1 MASVLTSP
9 PRATPRAPAPLRI
22 GRFEVL
28 RELGRGA
35 QGSVQLAT
43 DTKLG
48 RQVALKTLL
57 LTGEDATAELETLLA
72 EARIVSRLQHP
83 NIVTLYDAGEE
94 NGEPHLVFEYVEGS
108 SLAQRI
114 KAEGRLQVA
123 EAVRICLALL
133 DGVGYAHN
141 QEVVHRDLKPANIML
156 TPEGVPRLMD
166 FGIAIHGSTDEE
178 TDFCGTPTYMA
189 PEYIGTHKY
198 QPSCDLF
205 SLGVVLYEML
215 TGQPPVRS
223 RDPYQTMHRIVYEA
237 YDPPSRANPDVAPEL
252 DAIVMKALAKDPTER
267 YESAAAISAAL
278 NAFLTP
284 EPSTPEFESSAPA
297 RQGALDFLLRR
308 MRRKSEFP
316 ALSGA
321 LSAVTRVAADR
332 EHASVLC
339 NSILKDFSITNKLLR
354 IVNAVSF
361 AQFGGTIST
370 VSRAVAILG
379 FDQVRSI
386 ALSLMLFEH
395 LHDKPQAAE
404 LKDDVV
410 SSYFA
415 AILSQELCG
424 LVGIHD
430 PEQAFICAM
439 YHRLGKLLTSF
450 YLREEAHEI
459 ATLMSTRDFD
469 EQRASR
475 QVLGL
480 SYEELAVGV
489 GKAWNLPETILKSM
503 RSSQGKITARPTAE
517 DDKLRVVSELSNSL
531 AAIVR
536 TSNERDRETRLAV
549 LVERFGTA
557 TGVSAKRLAGAVQS
571 SLTRLTRDAVVLGY
585 SATTCPVVTNAK
597 SWGMK
602 GVPPP
607 DEDSTMDTLVSGT
620 ILRTADPAQFAASP
634 EKSGPPGNRQASLA
648 AGVQDITNTLVG
660 EYQLN
665 DLLRIILETIYRAM
679 GFTRVMLF
687 VAEAGKPSLRCRFG
701 FGEGVDALV
710 QQGLS
715 LPTNGSRDI
724 FYAAVT
730 QGADLCLDDLD
741 SAKVSTYVPAWYRTT
756 IGAKGMVL
764 LPVIINKKTVG
775 LIYAD
780 ADRPETLSFKTEELS
795 LLKTLRNQAV
805 LAIRQKS

>member
-1 MASVLTSP
+1 MASVLTP
-9 PRATPRAPAPLRI
+9 PLRAGTPLRI

-35 QGSVQLAT
+35 QGSVHLAT

-57 LTGEDATAELETLLA
+57 LTGEDAEAELETLLA
-72 EARIVSRLQHP
+72 EARIVSRMQHP

-94 NGEPHLVFEYVEGS
+94 KGEPHLVFEFVEGS

-114 KAEGRLQVA
+114 KAEGRLGVA
-123 EAVRICLALL
+123 EAIRITLALL
-133 DGVGYAHN
+133 DGVGYAHT
-141 QEVVHRDLKPANIML
+141 QQVVHRDLKPANIMM
-156 TPEGVPRLMD
+156 TPDGVPRLMD
-166 FGIAIHGSTDEE
+166 FGIAIHGNTDEE
-178 TDFCGTPTYMA
+178 AEFCGTPTYMA
-189 PEYIGTHKY
+189 PEYISTHKY

-205 SLGVVLYEML
+205 SLAVVLYEML

-237 YDPPSRANPDVAPEL
+237 YVPPSRANTDVVPEL
-252 DAIVMKALAKDPTER
+252 DAIVMKALAKEPAER
-267 YESAAAISAAL
+267 YESAAAFSAAL
-278 NAFLTP
+278 NGFLSP
-284 EPSTPEFESSAPA
+284 EPVAGDPAEPA
-297 RQGALDFLLRR
+297 RQGTLEFLLRR

-404 LKDDVV
+404 LKDEVV

-415 AILSQELCG
+415 AILSRELGG
-424 LVGIHD
+424 LVGIAD
-430 PEQAFICAM
+430 PEQAFICSM

-450 YLREEAHEI
+450 YLRDEAQEI
-459 ATLMSTRDFD
+459 AQLMKTRGFD
-469 EQRASR
+469 EQRAS
-475 QVLGL
+475 QNVLGM
-480 SYEELAVGV
+480 SYDDLAAGV

-503 RSSQGKITARPTAE
+503 RSSQGKLSARPTHE

-531 AAIVR
+531 ASIVR
-536 TSNERDRETRLAV
+536 TSTDRDREARLAV
-549 LVERFGTA
+549 LVERFGAA
-557 TGVSAKRLAGAVQS
+557 TGVTAKRLTGAVQE
-571 SLTRLTRDAVVLGY
+571 SLTRLTRDAEVLGY
-585 SATTCPVVTNAK
+585 SATTCPVVTNAR
-597 SWGMK
+597 SWGLK
-602 GVPPP
+602 AGPAPA
-607 DEDSTMDTLVSGT
+607 EESTMETLVSGT
-620 ILRTADPAQFAASP
+620 MLRTADPAQFAASP
-634 EKSGPPGNRQASLA
+634 AAAGPKSNRQAALA

-660 EYQLN
+660 DYQLN
-665 DLLRIILETIYRAM
+665 DLLRIILETMYRAM
-679 GFTRVMLF
+679 GFTRVLLF
-687 VAEAGKPSLRCRFG
+687 VADPARQALRCRFG

-715 LPTNGSRDI
+715 LPMSGTRDI
-724 FYAAVT
+724 FYAAVG

-741 SAKVSTYVPAWYRTT
+741 APKVSAYVPPWYRKS

-764 LPVIINKKTVG
+764 LPVIVNKKTVG

-780 ADRPETLSFKTEELS
+780 ADRAETLAFKTEELS

-805 LAIRQKS
+805 LAIRQKT

>member
-9 PRATPRAPAPLRI
+9 PKASTTIRI

-35 QGSVQLAT
+35 QGSVHLAT

-57 LTGEDATAELETLLA
+57 LKGEDAGAELETLLA
-72 EARIVSRLQHP
+72 EARIVSRMQHP
-83 NIVTLYDAGEE
+83 NIVTLFDAGEE

-114 KAEGRLQVA
+114 KAEGPLQVA
-123 EAVRICLALL
+123 EAIRIALALL
-133 DGVGYAHN
+133 DGVGYAHS
-141 QEVVHRDLKPANIML
+141 QQVVHRDLKPANIML
-156 TPEGVPRLMD
+156 TPDGVPRLMD
-166 FGIAIHGSTDEE
+166 FGIAIHGSIDEE
-178 TDFCGTPTYMA
+178 AEFCGTPTYMA
-189 PEYIGTHKY
+189 PEYISTHKY
-198 QPSCDLF
+198 QASCDLF

-215 TGQPPVRS
+215 TGRPPVRS
-223 RDPYQTMHRIVYEA
+223 RDPYQTMHRIVYET
-237 YDPPSRANPDVAPEL
+237 YEPPSRANADIVPEL
-252 DAIVMKALAKDPTER
+252 DAIVMKALAKEPSER
-267 YESAAAISAAL
+267 YESAAALSAAL
-278 NAFLTP
+278 NGFLSP
-284 EPSTPEFESSAPA
+284 DPVAPDSAEPAN
-297 RQGALDFLLRR
+297 QGTLEFLLRR

-354 IVNAVSF
+354 IVNAVSY

-395 LHDKPQAAE
+395 LHDKPRAAE
-404 LKDDVV
+404 LKDDAV

-415 AILSQELCG
+415 AILSRELGG
-424 LVGIHD
+424 LVGIAD

-450 YLREEAHEI
+450 YLRDEAQEI
-459 ATLMSTRDFD
+459 AQLMSTRGFD

-475 QVLGL
+475 NVLGM
-480 SYEELAVGV
+480 SYDELAVGV
-489 GKAWNLPETILKSM
+489 GKAWNLPETILNSM
-503 RSSQGKITARPTAE
+503 RSSQGKITARPVTE
-517 DDKLRVVSELSNSL
+517 DDKLRVISDLSNSL

-536 TSNERDRETRLAV
+536 TSSDRDREARLAG

-557 TGVSAKRLAGAVQS
+557 TGVSAKRLIGAVQE
-571 SLTRLTRDAVVLGY
+571 SLTRLTRDAEVLGY
-585 SATTCPVVTNAK
+585 SATTCPVVTNAR
-597 SWGMK
+597 SWGLK
-602 GVPPP
+602 GAPEPAG
-607 DEDSTMDTLVSGT
+607 DSTMETIVSGT
-620 ILRTADPAQFAASP
+620 LLRTADPAQFAASP
-634 EKSGPPGNRQASLA
+634 DERGPTSNRQAALA

-660 EYQLN
+660 DYQLN
-665 DLLRIILETIYRAM
+665 DLLRIILETMYRAM
-679 GFTRVMLF
+679 GFTRVLLF
-687 VAEAGKPSLRCRFG
+687 VADPARQALRCRFG
-701 FGEGVDALV
+701 FGADVDALV

-715 LPTNGSRDI
+715 LPTTGTRDI
-724 FYAAVT
+724 FYAAVG
-730 QGADLCLDDLD
+730 QGADLCLNDLD
-741 SAKVSTYVPAWYRTT
+741 SAKVSPYVPAWYRKS

-780 ADRPETLSFKTEELS
+780 ADRAETLSFRTEELS

-805 LAIRQKS
+805 LAIRQKT

>member
-1 MASVLTSP
+1 MTSP
-9 PRATPRAPAPLRI
+9 PRGPAPARI
-22 GRFEVL
+22 GRFELL

-35 QGSVQLAT
+35 QGAVHLAT

-57 LTGEDATAELETLLA
+57 LSGEDAAAELEMLLA

-83 NIVTLYDAGEE
+83 NIVTLFDAGEE
-94 NGEPHLVFEYVEGS
+94 RGAPYLVFEYVEGS
-108 SLAQRI
+108 SLQQRI
-114 KAEGRLQVA
+114 RTGGRLPVA
-123 EAVRICLALL
+123 EAVRIALALL
-133 DGVGYAHN
+133 DGIGYAHAR
-141 QEVVHRDLKPANIML
+141 QVMHRDLKPANIML
-156 TPEGVPRLMD
+156 TPDGVPRLMD

-178 TDFCGTPTYMA
+178 AEFCGTPTYMA
-189 PEYIGTHKY
+189 PEYISTHKY
-198 QPSCDLF
+198 QASCDLF

-215 TGQPPVRS
+215 TASPPVRS

-237 YDPPSRANPDVAPEL
+237 YEPPSRANTDIAPEL
-252 DAIVMKALAKDPTER
+252 DLIVMKALAKDPAER
-267 YESAAAISAAL
+267 YENAAAMAAAL
-278 NAFLTP
+278 SGWLAP
-284 EPSTPEFESSAPA
+284 EPEAPDAAEPA
-297 RQGALDFLLRR
+297 RQGTLEFLLRR
-308 MRRKSEFP
+308 MRRKSDFP

-386 ALSLMLFEH
+386 ALSLVLFEH

-415 AILSQELCG
+415 AILARELG
-424 LVGIHD
+424 DLVGVRD

-450 YLREEAHEI
+450 YLREEAQEI
-459 ATLMSTRDFD
+459 TRLMQTRGFD
-469 EQRASR
+469 EGRASR
-475 QVLGL
+475 TVLGI

-489 GKAWNLPETILKSM
+489 GKAWNLPETILGSM
-503 RSSQGKITARPTAE
+503 RSAEGKIAARPVLE
-517 DDKLRVVSELSNSL
+517 DDKLRVVSDLSNSL
-531 AAIVR
+531 AQVVR
-536 TSNERDRETRLAV
+536 TSNDRDREARLAGI
-549 LVERFGTA
+549 VERFGAA
-557 TGVSAKRLAGAVQS
+557 TGVSAKRLTGAVQE
-571 SLTRLTRDAVVLGY
+571 SLERLTRDADVLGY
-585 SATTCPVVTNAK
+585 SATTCPVVANAK
-597 SWGMK
+597 SWGVAAAAPR
-602 GVPPP
+602 G
-607 DEDSTMDTLVSGT
+607 EDATIDGIVSDT
-620 ILRTADPAQFAASP
+620 ILHTADPAQFAASP
-634 EKSGPPGNRQASLA
+634 GEAGPKANRQAALA

-660 EYQLN
+660 DYQLN
-665 DLLRIILETIYRAM
+665 DVLRIILETMYRAM
-679 GFTRVMLF
+679 GFTRVLLF
-687 VAEAGKPSLRCRFG
+687 VADPARQALRCRFG
-701 FGEGVDALV
+701 FGTDVDAFV

-715 LPTNGSRDI
+715 LPTSGPRDI
-724 FYAAVT
+724 FFAAVG
-730 QGADLCLDDLD
+730 QGADLCLDNLD
-741 SAKVSTYVPAWYRTT
+741 SPKVSAYVPAWYRKA

-780 ADRPETLSFKTEELS
+780 ADRAETLSFRPEELS

-805 LAIRQKS
+805 LAIRQKT